1 MTGCFNQQST
11 ISFFFLLK
19 DIGILYITN
28 LIEVSCKGLSLFLR
42 IQIALEIVI
51 FLYQTILFEEYGNK
65 NVYMFLTAY
74 FQVL

>member
-1 MTGCFNQQST
+1 M
-11 ISFFFLLK
+11 
-19 DIGILYITN
+19 
-28 LIEVSCKGLSLFLR
+28 FLR

-74 FQVL
+74 FQVLLKILGNYTVSEVEYDIYTYIKNKCFF